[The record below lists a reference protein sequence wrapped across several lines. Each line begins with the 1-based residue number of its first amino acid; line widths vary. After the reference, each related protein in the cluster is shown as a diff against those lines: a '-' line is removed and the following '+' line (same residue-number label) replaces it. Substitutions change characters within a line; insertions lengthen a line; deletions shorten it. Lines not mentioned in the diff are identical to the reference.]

1 MRILCVAN
9 VMKKVLSP
17 KADFAFLHVD
27 KSARRLEFSAVLVEI
42 SKRLADFAP
51 KHSAFLPECAK
62 KRALLLCDD
71 GNGIN
76 LLSNKVRSAHV
87 EMGKCPFAAG
97 RTRMKTEKQK
107 NETHIMEC
115 ERAACLLRKRIS

>member
-1 MRILCVAN
+1 
-9 VMKKVLSP
+9 KVLSP

-27 KSARRLEFSAVLVEI
+27 KSARRLENSTSTAEN
-42 SKRLADFAP
+42 STSTADFTP
-51 KHSAFLPECAK
+51 KYSAFLSECAK

-97 RTRMKTEKQK
+97 RAKLKTEKQK

>member
-17 KADFAFLHVD
+17 KADFAFLHVG

-51 KHSAFLPECAK
+51 KHSAFFAGVCK
-62 KRALLLCDD
+62 KTGTAF
-71 GNGIN
+71 
-76 LLSNKVRSAHV
+76 VR
-87 EMGKCPFAAG
+87 
-97 RTRMKTEKQK
+97 
-107 NETHIMEC
+107 
-115 ERAACLLRKRIS
+115 